1 MLPRGDLHNVVVRV
15 MEEPARQTMSKCALL
30 VSTRTAVAYA
40 RSSVTL
46 SPHVRSLR
54 QILLLRSY
62 NSDRAYYSLPKRLQ
76 RKAREGERRT
86 VTAAGHN
93 HRHPIRCSDLRA
105 PCSVDT
111 IIASAVLE
119 HARASCPRLKMFGRS
134 ASLPAHEGKARH
146 ACVRRASWA
155 ACIACRPTWQNPR

>member
-1 MLPRGDLHNVVVRV
+1 MLWSGSWKNLHAKQCPN
-15 MEEPARQTMSKCALL
+15 ALYL
-30 VSTRTAVAYA
+30 SQLAPLWLTLAA
-40 RSSVTL
+40 RSRSA
-46 SPHVRSLR
+46 PAVRSG